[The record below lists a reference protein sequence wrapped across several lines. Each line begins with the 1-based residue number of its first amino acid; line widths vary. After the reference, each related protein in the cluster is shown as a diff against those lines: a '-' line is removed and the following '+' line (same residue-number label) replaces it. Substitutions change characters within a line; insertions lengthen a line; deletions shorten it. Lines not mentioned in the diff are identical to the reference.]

1 MNNRISCRQDIRQM
15 YKPKTGYGRLS
26 FSCHILAIKPDFRTL
41 ETKIFSQQQVNE
53 LLQVFEHTAT
63 VYKKKKED
71 KVNKE
76 KREEGQGENGQ
87 VEEG

>member
-1 MNNRISCRQDIRQM
+1 M
-15 YKPKTGYGRLS
+15 K
-26 FSCHILAIKPDFRTL
+26 
-41 ETKIFSQQQVNE
+41 
-53 LLQVFEHTAT
+53 VFENTAT